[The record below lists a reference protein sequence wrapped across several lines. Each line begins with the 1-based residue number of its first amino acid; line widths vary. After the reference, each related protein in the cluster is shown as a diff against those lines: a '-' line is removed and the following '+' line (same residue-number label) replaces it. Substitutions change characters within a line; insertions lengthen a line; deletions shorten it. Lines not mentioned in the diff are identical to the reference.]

1 MILCCCRQ
9 TEQKDDL
16 SCSMSLLYDNHGCLS
31 MAESNFSGFLC
42 FNQTRRL
49 LFVFFDRF
57 EDLCK
62 QKGVS
67 KQRACIDCGLSRTA
81 WNKWKAGAI
90 PNGDA
95 VQSLADYFGV
105 TTDYLLTGEETK
117 KAPTQEGE
125 RKVSDD
131 DIKFALWGT
140 REIDDDVLDRV
151 RQFAKFAQ
159 ENEKNK

>member
-1 MILCCCRQ
+1 M
-9 TEQKDDL
+9 
-16 SCSMSLLYDNHGCLS
+16 
-31 MAESNFSGFLC
+31 
-42 FNQTRRL
+42 
-49 LFVFFDRF
+49 FFDRF

-67 KQRACIDCGLSRTA
+67 KQRACIDCGLSRTS

>member
-1 MILCCCRQ
+1 
-9 TEQKDDL
+9 
-16 SCSMSLLYDNHGCLS
+16 
-31 MAESNFSGFLC
+31 
-42 FNQTRRL
+42 
-49 LFVFFDRF
+49 VFFDRF

>member
-1 MILCCCRQ
+1 M
-9 TEQKDDL
+9 
-16 SCSMSLLYDNHGCLS
+16 
-31 MAESNFSGFLC
+31 
-42 FNQTRRL
+42 
-49 LFVFFDRF
+49 FFDRF

-90 PNGDA
+90 HNGDA

>member
-1 MILCCCRQ
+1 M
-9 TEQKDDL
+9 
-16 SCSMSLLYDNHGCLS
+16 
-31 MAESNFSGFLC
+31 
-42 FNQTRRL
+42 
-49 LFVFFDRF
+49 FFDRF

-131 DIKFALWGT
+131 DIKFALRGT

>member
-1 MILCCCRQ
+1 M
-9 TEQKDDL
+9 
-16 SCSMSLLYDNHGCLS
+16 
-31 MAESNFSGFLC
+31 
-42 FNQTRRL
+42 
-49 LFVFFDRF
+49 FFDRF

-159 ENEKNK
+159 EHEKNK

>member
-1 MILCCCRQ
+1 
-9 TEQKDDL
+9 
-16 SCSMSLLYDNHGCLS
+16 
-31 MAESNFSGFLC
+31 
-42 FNQTRRL
+42 L

>member
-1 MILCCCRQ
+1 M
-9 TEQKDDL
+9 
-16 SCSMSLLYDNHGCLS
+16 
-31 MAESNFSGFLC
+31 
-42 FNQTRRL
+42 
-49 LFVFFDRF
+49 FFDRF

-117 KAPTQEGE
+117 KAPTQDGE
-125 RKVSDD
+125 RGIDEQNLKVAFFRGADPTLTKED
-131 DIKFALWGT
+131 MDAMWEDARAFRDFIVAKRK
-140 REIDDDVLDRV
+140 RE
-151 RQFAKFAQ
+151 K
-159 ENEKNK
+159 EKNGG

>member
-1 MILCCCRQ
+1 M
-9 TEQKDDL
+9 
-16 SCSMSLLYDNHGCLS
+16 
-31 MAESNFSGFLC
+31 
-42 FNQTRRL
+42 
-49 LFVFFDRF
+49 FFDRF

-140 REIDDDVLDRV
+140 REIDGEVLDRV

>member
-1 MILCCCRQ
+1 M
-9 TEQKDDL
+9 
-16 SCSMSLLYDNHGCLS
+16 
-31 MAESNFSGFLC
+31 
-42 FNQTRRL
+42 
-49 LFVFFDRF
+49 FFDRF

-125 RKVSDD
+125 R
-131 DIKFALWGT
+131 
-140 REIDDDVLDRV
+140 EIDFDDFTYAMHNEAKDLPEEKKRMLLDMARFMKADLE
-151 RQFAKFAQ
+151 R
-159 ENEKNK
+159 EEKK